1 MSNTRC
7 ELINWMIVPLV
18 AAVGFC
24 LLIPELSSTSELNIL
39 YLFTF
44 IITVLHVHYGVCV
57 VLEMSRHLRID
68 PLRIKDHGEVRLIK
82 ADNDDASDAE
92 SDDDSGAVDIN
103 DLEVIV
109 ASNSRAGQQSQ
120 VVLQV

>member
-1 MSNTRC
+1 
-7 ELINWMIVPLV
+7 
-18 AAVGFC
+18 
-24 LLIPELSSTSELNIL
+24 
-39 YLFTF
+39 
-44 IITVLHVHYGVCV
+44 
-57 VLEMSRHLRID
+57 MSRHLRID